1 MTDWAAE
8 LALAVA
14 AAEDA
19 GVVLLRHHRTRDRL
33 VIDEKGA
40 GDFVTEADRES
51 EALLRRRLLGARPGD
66 GWLGEETGETAGAGR
81 RWVVDPLDGTTNFL
95 RGLPYWCVSVALE
108 VEGRPRLGVIHDP
121 LHGETFAAAPG
132 LGFRLNGRLVLRAAA
147 GRMDGALFGTGIPF
161 GRMAYIA
168 EHAAD
173 IARLVPHCAGVRRTG
188 ASALDLAY
196 VAAGRLD
203 GFWERILRPWD
214 VAAGLVLMAEAGL
227 RVEGMLPGEDPW
239 ATGSVVAA
247 EPALFDGFAALVR
260 GGQASRA

>member
-8 LALAVA
+8 LSLAVA

-19 GVVLLRHHRTRDRL
+19 GVALLRHHRSRDL
-33 VIDEKGA
+33 LHVEEKRA
-40 GDFVTEADRES
+40 GDFVSEADREA

-66 GWLGEETGETAGAGR
+66 GWLGEETGEEAGNGR

-132 LGFRLNGRLVLRAAA
+132 LGFRLNGRLMPRGAAA
-147 GRMDGALFGTGIPF
+147 ALSSALFGTGIPF
-161 GRMAYIA
+161 GGMAHIGD
-168 EHAAD
+168 HAAD
-173 IARLVPHCAGVRRTG
+173 LARLMPQCAGVRRTG

-203 GFWERILRPWD
+203 GFWERRLRPWD
-214 VAAGLVLMAEAGL
+214 VAAGLALMAEAGV
-227 RVEGMLPGEDPW
+227 RVEGMAQSEDPW
-239 ATGSVVAA
+239 ETGSVICAA
-247 EPALFDGFAALVR
+247 PGLFDGFAALLR
-260 GGQASRA
+260 GGQDSRA